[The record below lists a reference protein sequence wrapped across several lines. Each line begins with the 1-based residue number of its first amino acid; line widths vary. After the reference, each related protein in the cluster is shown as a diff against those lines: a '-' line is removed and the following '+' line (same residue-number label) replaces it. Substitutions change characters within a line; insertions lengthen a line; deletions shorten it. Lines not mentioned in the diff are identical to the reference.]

1 MFFAKYQSELIEVI
15 RKCFPEN
22 CDNENEKTSEQK
34 GMVTTSTR
42 QTIVYP
48 QQPQNTPSSTPIIVY
63 TCLGRWGEDEKVFT
77 LSDED
82 SDNIKSLLN
91 ELEWINGITKTEYE
105 YVLELPDKIIY
116 YSPAYN
122 RLNNKIDN
130 INVELSDEQNELMKS
145 ILGYEEFVPTTK
157 K

>member
-1 MFFAKYQSELIEVI
+1 MKKILLIALVFI
-15 RKCFPEN
+15 LLFTSVA
-22 CDNENEKTSEQK
+22 CDNENEKTSEPK
-34 GMVTTSTR
+34 GTVTTSTR
-42 QTIVYP
+42 QTIAYP
-48 QQPQNTPSSTPIIVY
+48 KLPQNSPSSTPIIVY
-63 TCLGRWGEDEKVFT
+63 TCLSYTNDEKVFT

-91 ELEWINGITKTEYE
+91 ELEWINGITKTVYE

-145 ILGYEEFVPTTK
+145 ILGYEKPVPTIK